1 MKVIAVSRM
10 PLIHAEPDAMRSLS
24 RLMEQQVHDLLDEE
38 FRLKLAAARLEMAW
52 SGGTALDYID
62 ELRNNQKYLHALI
75 IDLYLLAIKLAQH
88 SERWEESDLVWQA
101 LFRDLNRA
109 HPRLGGGE

>member
-1 MKVIAVSRM
+1 MQ
-10 PLIHAEPDAMRSLS
+10 PIHVEPDAMRSLS

-38 FRLKLAAARLEMAW
+38 FRLKMAASRLEMAW
-52 SGGTALDYID
+52 TGGSAQDCID
-62 ELRNNQKYLHALI
+62 ELLRNQKYLHDLI

-88 SERWEESDLVWQA
+88 SEHWEESDQMWQS
-101 LFRDLNRA
+101 LFRELYYA